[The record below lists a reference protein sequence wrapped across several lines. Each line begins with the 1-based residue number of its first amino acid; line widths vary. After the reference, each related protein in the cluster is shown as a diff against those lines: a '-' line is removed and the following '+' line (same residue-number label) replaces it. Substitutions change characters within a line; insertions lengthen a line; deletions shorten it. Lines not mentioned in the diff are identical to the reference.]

1 MKHLWRNRPVLIALV
16 AAALFLL
23 LAALTVGERTAGK
36 QEGLFHQALEP
47 VQVYVSGLTDEV
59 TDFFVRVF
67 RPNTIQQENEE
78 LKKELL
84 YYQRKAA
91 LYEETERENARL
103 SELLDYT
110 GQYPNLTFMAAAVT
124 AKSQNPYVD
133 TITLNAGTRN
143 GVTEKMAVVCAQ
155 GIIGRVS
162 EVGAGWCK
170 VRTMQNEDMR
180 ISVMVERTRDEGL
193 LGGLMEENG
202 TLTGL
207 KLYYLPKDAELEVGD
222 RIITSG
228 LGGIFPKGLY
238 VGEVLSLGAE
248 EDPYDAIVG
257 LDVDF
262 AHLETVLVVKGIGGN

>member
-1 MKHLWRNRPVLIALV
+1 MKNLWRNRPILIALL
-16 AAALFLL
+16 ASALFLL

-36 QEGLFHQALEP
+36 QESLFHEALEP
-47 VQVYVSGLTDEV
+47 VQQYVSNLTDGV
-59 TDFFVRVF
+59 TDFFIRVF
-67 RPNTIQQENEE
+67 RPGDLQQENEE

-110 GQYPNLTFMAAAVT
+110 GEHPDLTFMAAAVT
-124 AKSQNPYVD
+124 AKSFNPYVD

-162 EVGAGWCK
+162 EVGTGWCR

-193 LGGLMEENG
+193 LGGLLEENG
-202 TLTGL
+202 SLIGL

-222 RIITSG
+222 TIVTSG

-238 VGEVLSLGAE
+238 VGEVISLGSE
-248 EDPYDAIVG
+248 EDPYDAIVS

-262 AHLETVLVVKGIGGN
+262 SHLETVLIVKGVGGN

>member
-1 MKHLWRNRPVLIALV
+1 MKHLWRNRPILIALI

-47 VQVYVSGLTDEV
+47 VQVYVSSLTDSV

-67 RPNTIQQENEE
+67 QPNAIQQENEE

-103 SELLDYT
+103 SELLDYAEEN
-110 GQYPNLTFMAAAVT
+110 PNLTFMAAAVT

-155 GIIGRVS
+155 GIIGRVT
-162 EVGAGWCK
+162 EVGASWCR

-202 TLTGL
+202 TLIGL
-207 KLYYLPKDAELEVGD
+207 KLYYLPKEAELEVGD

-238 VGEVLSLGAE
+238 VGEVLSLGDE
-248 EDPYDAIVG
+248 EDPYDAIVS

-262 AHLETVLVVKGIGGN
+262 DHLETVLVVKGVGGT

>member
-1 MKHLWRNRPVLIALV
+1 MKHLWRNRPILIALI

-23 LAALTVGERTAGK
+23 LAAFTVGERTAGK

-47 VQVYVSGLTDEV
+47 VQVYVSNLTDSV

-67 RPNTIQQENEE
+67 QPNAIQQENEE

-103 SELLDYT
+103 SELLDYAEEN
-110 GQYPNLTFMAAAVT
+110 PDLTFMAAAVT

-133 TITLNAGTRN
+133 TITLNAGSRN

-155 GIIGRVS
+155 GIIGRVT
-162 EVGAGWCK
+162 EVGASWCR

-193 LGGLMEENG
+193 VGGLMEENG
-202 TLTGL
+202 TLIGL
-207 KLYYLPKDAELEVGD
+207 KLYYLPKEAELEVGD

-238 VGEVLSLGAE
+238 VGEVLSLGDE
-248 EDPYDAIVG
+248 EDPYDAIVS

-262 AHLETVLVVKGIGGN
+262 DHLETVLVVKGVSGG